1 MRVAVCFAA
10 RPDGAGLPAGFT
22 REPQRWAAVIV
33 DVLRATTTLTVAFAN
48 GAHSVE
54 AFADPALAIASRD
67 ADSRVLA
74 CGERDGRIVA
84 GFDLGNSP
92 FEFTHE
98 RVEGRRLAFASTNG
112 SIALLATF
120 RCTRRTLGAFINAT
134 AVLDRVRTARPA
146 NLLIACAGKLG
157 RFALE
162 DAAFAG
168 WLCSG
173 LAREGATI
181 EGGAARLAL
190 SIAPRDVHEVRAA
203 VEGSS
208 HGRTLRRLGE
218 GFARDVDYCAG
229 LDRIAEAFDV

>member
-1 MRVAVCFAA
+1 MRVAVGFAA
-10 RPDGAGLPAGFT
+10 RSDGAGLPAEFT
-22 REPQRWAAVIV
+22 REPHRWATVIV
-33 DVLRATTTLTVAFAN
+33 DVLRATSTLTVALAH
-48 GAHSVE
+48 GARSVE
-54 AFADPALAIASRD
+54 AFADPARAIARRD

-74 CGERDGRIVA
+74 CGERDGQIVA

-92 FEFTHE
+92 FEFTRE
-98 RVEGRRLAFASTNG
+98 RVEGRCLAFASTNG
-112 SIALLATF
+112 SLALLATA

-134 AVLDRVRTARPA
+134 AVLDRVRTTRPA
-146 NLLIACAGKLG
+146 SLLIACAGKLG
-157 RFALE
+157 GFALE

-173 LAREGATI
+173 LAGDGATLV
-181 EGGAARLAL
+181 GGAARLAL
-190 SIAPRDVHEVRAA
+190 GIAPRNADDVRAA

-229 LDRIAEAFDV
+229 LDRLDEAFDV